1 METSYRDLDYD
12 SGKAIQKIRNR
23 IGLTQAGLAEPLG
36 VSVRTVKEWEAGGCY
51 PKAERLQALIALGI
65 QYRAFPKGCEAE
77 EIRALWLTTGQ
88 KRLIDEDWL
97 SALLAGPPSPPVQSQ
112 ETLPPH
118 VAPPQGTPQIP
129 ANSRLDVQGQEI
141 NPRSLPDTFLTMHVM
156 KNMGHTVI
164 NSYFKNE
171 ERRAIPWENV

>member
-65 QYRAFPKGCEAE
+65 QYRTTAALNKAE
-77 EIRALWLTTGQ
+77 
-88 KRLIDEDWL
+88 
-97 SALLAGPPSPPVQSQ
+97 LL
-112 ETLPPH
+112 
-118 VAPPQGTPQIP
+118 
-129 ANSRLDVQGQEI
+129 
-141 NPRSLPDTFLTMHVM
+141 
-156 KNMGHTVI
+156 
-164 NSYFKNE
+164 
-171 ERRAIPWENV
+171 RRVLQ